1 MEPPPSILMR
11 LISSSRASDFI
22 VLEGNATV
30 EKDGNQLRGEKILI
44 DTETG
49 KVKVEG
55 NVEINIMAIEGEET
69 N

>member
-1 MEPPPSILMR
+1 LANLTTI
-11 LISSSRASDFI
+11 FI
-22 VLEGNATV
+22 IT
-30 EKDGNQLRGEKILI
+30 GEKILI